1 MLHFEN
7 SQAQMIF
14 SATGDGVA
22 MILLHPILQITSNIQ
37 RPAEEPSLAN
47 PSIAYRKEVT
57 RSCRVTSV
65 EEQVAEEG
73 AAGVLGLHYRG
84 VLNPPRGRLLEQVLC
99 RARAP
104 RAAQRNCGEHR
115 LAYFVADLSL
125 HGLFLSPR
133 TRTTL
138 FSSGAGTCSVQRRSR
153 SKTSCTSWTLRSLRS
168 TSSLRS

>member
-1 MLHFEN
+1 MSEKVVELEIGMLHFEN

-73 AAGVLGLHYRG
+73 AAGEEEGQLH
-84 VLNPPRGRLLEQVLC
+84 
-99 RARAP
+99 A
-104 RAAQRNCGEHR
+104 
-115 LAYFVADLSL
+115 
-125 HGLFLSPR
+125 
-133 TRTTL
+133 
-138 FSSGAGTCSVQRRSR
+138 
-153 SKTSCTSWTLRSLRS
+153 
-168 TSSLRS
+168 